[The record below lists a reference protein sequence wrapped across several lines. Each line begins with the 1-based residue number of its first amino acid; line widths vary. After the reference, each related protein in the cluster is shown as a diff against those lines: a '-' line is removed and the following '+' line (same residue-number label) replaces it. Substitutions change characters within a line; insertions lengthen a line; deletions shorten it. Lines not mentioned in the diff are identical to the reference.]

1 MNFNDKQIKEFI
13 NLWLAISEGYSMLSL
28 KAIRN
33 INRFLVPQQGNNLYR
48 GFIYTEAAL
57 LGKIPEILGL
67 ELWNKYERE
76 IIGSISECTT

>member
-33 INRFLVPQQGNNLYR
+33 INRFLVPQQGNDLYR
-48 GFIYTEAAL
+48 EFIYTEAAL